1 MTTPDPT
8 LEKAKADVI
17 RFSHKIAAREWV
29 SNHDGNLSV
38 RLADHRF
45 LLTPTGMHKGELT
58 HADLIIVDG
67 TGAVVEGTRKPF
79 SEWDLHRA
87 AYDAREDVMAV
98 IHAHPPTATGFAV
111 AGIAVES
118 TALAEPVVSLG
129 REIPLV
135 PFAAPK
141 SGEGVAGVAAAAY
154 RCDAMVLERHGVLT
168 LGPTLE
174 TAYLRLELVEHQARI
189 QLVARQLGGF
199 AVLEAPAVEKLLES
213 RRAAGLETPG
223 ERERMDRRDLRSIIA
238 RVIAEEL
245 RS

>member
-1 MTTPDPT
+1 MTTPDPK
-8 LEKAKADVI
+8 LEKAKAEIV

-29 SNHDGNLSV
+29 ANHDGNLSV
-38 RLADHRF
+38 RLGEDRF
-45 LLTPTGMHKGELT
+45 LLTPTGMHKAEIT
-58 HADLIIVDG
+58 HADLIIVDRS
-67 TGAVVEGTRKPF
+67 GAVLDGARKPF

-87 AYDAREDVMAV
+87 AYDARPDVMAV

-141 SGEGVAGVAAAAY
+141 SAEGVEGVSAAAF
-154 RCDAMVLERHGVLT
+154 RSDAMVLERHGVLA
-168 LGPTLE
+168 LGPVLE
-174 TAYLRLELVEHQARI
+174 TAYLRLELVEHQAKI
-189 QLVARQLGGF
+189 QLVARQLGGC
-199 AVLEAPAVEKLLES
+199 AVLEAQVVEKLLES

-223 ERERMDRRDLRSIIA
+223 EQNRSDRRDLRSIIA